1 MAGSNSTGV
10 KVEYELQDELR
21 TFYVEEARK
30 QYRKRLLGMVFTWLL
45 VGSGIAW
52 VCWVAV
58 HP

>member
-1 MAGSNSTGV
+1 M

-30 QYRKRLLGMVFTWLL
+30 QERKRLLGVIFTWLM